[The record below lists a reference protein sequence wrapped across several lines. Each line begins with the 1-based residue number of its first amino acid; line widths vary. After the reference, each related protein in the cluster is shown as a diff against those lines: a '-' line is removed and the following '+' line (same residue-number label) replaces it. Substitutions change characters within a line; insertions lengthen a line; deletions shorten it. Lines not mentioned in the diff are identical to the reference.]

1 MKLTVLGK
9 YGPFPAPMGAC
20 SGYLVESGSASLVL
34 DLGSGTLGRL
44 RSIKPDI
51 AVDAIILTHLHSDHM
66 SDMLVLRYAL
76 EQLKARGINVPM
88 PLSVVSPPEPQ
99 NEFRQLSASGVY
111 NMLAAADG
119 MKLKLNDM
127 SIMLHRMTHPAVSYA
142 VSIQCGAKRL
152 VYTGDTGYNMML
164 DKVCEGADLLLADT
178 CFLSADKT
186 VENAPHMTAREVGA
200 LAKRCRV
207 KKLLCTHIWAGGYD
221 ERTILDEVREDFPRA
236 AIAEEMKT
244 YTV

>member
-1 MKLTVLGK
+1 
-9 YGPFPAPMGAC
+9 
-20 SGYLVESGSASLVL
+20 
-34 DLGSGTLGRL
+34 
-44 RSIKPDI
+44 
-51 AVDAIILTHLHSDHM
+51 
-66 SDMLVLRYAL
+66 
-76 EQLKARGINVPM
+76 
-88 PLSVVSPPEPQ
+88 
-99 NEFRQLSASGVY
+99 
-111 NMLAAADG
+111 MLAAADG

-152 VYTGDTGYNMML
+152 
-164 DKVCEGADLLLADT
+164 
-178 CFLSADKT
+178 
-186 VENAPHMTAREVGA
+186 PHMTAREVGA

-221 ERTILDEVREDFPRA
+221 ERAILDEVREDFPRA